1 MATSY
6 IEARLALENAVFAS
20 TEALETLGAAGLTN
34 TKRTHTV
41 RRHIAKIAGNYLDDL
56 WLNRDE
62 VTP

>member
-6 IEARLALENAVFAS
+6 IEARLELERVVFEA
-20 TEALETLGAAGLTN
+20 TEALETLRDANLVNKTAHARRRAIAENAGHELS
-34 TKRTHTV
+34 
-41 RRHIAKIAGNYLDDL
+41 LC